1 MKSLL
6 RKWMFFEPLPFVK
19 RVVYIATPFRGSFRA
34 QGWVRRII
42 QRIVS
47 LPLSILSL
55 PVDIAKK
62 DPNIVSELLGQTKL
76 PFEFRNKMPTS
87 IDSMSPQ
94 NPVLQ
99 TLAKMPVASGVKAH
113 SIIAIDGDEEPPNGD
128 DGVVEYKSAQQ
139 DEVESEYIVRSF
151 HSCQGHPLTIEE
163 VRRILLEHLESLS
176 TTTKMG
182 G

>member
-76 PFEFRNKMPTS
+76 PFEFRNKMPAS
-87 IDSMSPQ
+87 IHSMSP
-94 NPVLQ
+94 P
-99 TLAKMPVASGVKAH
+99 KSG
-113 SIIAIDGDEEPPNGD
+113 
-128 DGVVEYKSAQQ
+128 SA
-139 DEVESEYIVRSF
+139 DPCEDAGCFRS
-151 HSCQGHPLTIEE
+151 QGAFDHCH
-163 VRRILLEHLESLS
+163 RRR
-176 TTTKMG
+176 
-182 G
+182 